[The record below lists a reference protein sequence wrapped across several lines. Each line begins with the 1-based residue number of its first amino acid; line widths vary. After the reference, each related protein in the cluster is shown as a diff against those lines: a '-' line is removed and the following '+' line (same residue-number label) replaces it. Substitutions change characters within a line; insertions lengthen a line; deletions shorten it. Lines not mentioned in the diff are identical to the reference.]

1 MGVGGVDKSLFLF
14 AICEQ
19 AGRIV
24 LVSWYKHLV
33 SGQWCPVNN
42 QESNLMT
49 NLNPMAIDLPST
61 LFDLFDGADDAIAT
75 ASVSTDALMAG
86 LADIGVRFSHMS
98 KPSKDASPEH
108 KFGYCAG
115 VRLGIHKL
123 ARVAGVPDAAF
134 APVYNGSVN
143 STDTVTIG
151 DKTLTV
157 RKWKQAVSDALRP
170 VKTAMERLAREQVA
184 QAKEQAGFAA
194 QARVK
199 ARAKAEEAE
208 AAWQAARGVAEKAEA
223 EAAKAEAEAEE
234 APKGQRAQAKAVAA
248 RKRAEADARVAEVAG
263 LFDHA
268 EEAQETELACM
279 SEVELAEAEV
289 KRLEAELGAKPKAAQ
304 APKTDAEKWHAA
316 LRKLLGD
323 VKGAVSPTGEADV
336 PDVVAGIEAAIAACH
351 VVISE

>member
-19 AGRIV
+19 AGQIV
-24 LVSWYKHLV
+24 LVSCYKRLA
-33 SGQWCPVNN
+33 SGQWCALGN
-42 QESNLMT
+42 QGSKLMT
-49 NLNPMAIDLPST
+49 NLNPMAIELPLT
-61 LFDLFDGADDAIAT
+61 LFDLFDRTDEALTA

-86 LADIGVRFSHMS
+86 LGELGVRFVHMS
-98 KPSKDASPEH
+98 KPGKDASPEH

-123 ARVAGVPDAAF
+123 ARIAGVPSDAF

-151 DKTLTV
+151 DQTKTV

-170 VKTAMERLAREQVA
+170 VKAAMERAAREQVMF
-184 QAKEQAGFAA
+184 AKEQAKFAVE
-194 QARVK
+194 ARVK
-199 ARAKAEEAE
+199 ARTKAEEAE

-223 EAAKAEAEAEE
+223 EAAKAEAEAEA
-234 APKGQRAQAKAVAA
+234 APKGQKAQAKAVAA
-248 RKRAEADARVAEVAG
+248 RKRVEADARVAEVAG

-279 SEVELAEAEV
+279 SEVELAQAEV
-289 KRLEAELGAKPKAAQ
+289 ARLEAELGAAPKAAQ